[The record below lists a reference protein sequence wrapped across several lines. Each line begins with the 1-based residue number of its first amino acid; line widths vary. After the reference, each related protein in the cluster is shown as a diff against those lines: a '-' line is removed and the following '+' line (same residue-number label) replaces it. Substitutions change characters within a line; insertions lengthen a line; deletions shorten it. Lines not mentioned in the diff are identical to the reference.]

1 MRRFNSLSTFNMS
14 FVLLAAPE
22 SCQLA
27 IWINAKEPEQS
38 DIDNDTVFCPAGVY
52 TPLSA
57 GSAKRF
63 SRNSK
68 AFLIRCFILVSM

>member
-38 DIDNDTVFCPAGVY
+38 DIDKILYSVLPESILLYRLARRNTVFAEFEGLPD
-52 TPLSA
+52 PLLY
-57 GSAKRF
+57 F
-63 SRNSK
+63 S
-68 AFLIRCFILVSM
+68 

>member
-1 MRRFNSLSTFNMS
+1 MRRFNSLSTFNML

-38 DIDNDTVFCPAGVY
+38 AVGTQTFYLQRYDYRA
-52 TPLSA
+52 L
-57 GSAKRF
+57 
-63 SRNSK
+63 
-68 AFLIRCFILVSM
+68 

>member
-38 DIDNDTVFCPAGVY
+38 DIDNDTVFCPAGVH

-57 GSAKRF
+57 GSAEYDFAEFEGLPDPLLYF
-63 SRNSK
+63 S
-68 AFLIRCFILVSM
+68 

>member
-14 FVLLAAPE
+14 FVLLATPE

-38 DIDNDTVFCPAGVY
+38 AVGTQTFYLQRYDYRA
-52 TPLSA
+52 L
-57 GSAKRF
+57 
-63 SRNSK
+63 
-68 AFLIRCFILVSM
+68 